1 MSATEVQRL
10 ADEKGLTWD
19 DLAEALRALP
29 EPLGTR
35 LSATE
40 ADVLRRLGIDPT
52 ESSRAPQLIGVL
64 QRRRIE
70 ASSLTVAEAADLL
83 ERDASRVRQR
93 LTGPNRSL
101 LGFHRRSGQRD
112 WLLPEFQFTLGL
124 HDLDGW
130 ARLLRALPQAD
141 DSSPVALVSW
151 LTNPRAHLGGRSRA
165 KALAEGYDVD
175 MLIAEAASFG
185 MPA

>member
-10 ADEKGLTWD
+10 ANEKGLTWD
-19 DLAEALRALP
+19 DLAEALQTLP
-29 EPLGTR
+29 EVPETR

-40 ADVLRRLGIDPT
+40 ADVLRRLGIDPA
-52 ESSRAPQLIGVL
+52 ESSHRPQLIGVL

-70 ASSLTVAEAADLL
+70 ASSLTVAKAAALL

-112 WLLPEFQFTLGL
+112 WLLPEFQFALGL
-124 HDLDGW
+124 HALDGW
-130 ARLLRALPQAD
+130 ARLLRTLPQAD
-141 DSSPVALVSW
+141 DSSPVAVVSW
-151 LTNPRAHLGGRSRA
+151 LTNPLPHLGGRSRA
-165 KALAEGYDVD
+165 EALAEGSDVD
-175 MLIAEAASFG
+175 GLVAEAASFG

>member
-29 EPLGTR
+29 EPPGTR
-35 LSATE
+35 LSAVE

-52 ESSRAPQLIGVL
+52 ESSRGPQLIGVL

-112 WLLPEFQFTLGL
+112 WLLPKFQFALGL

-141 DSSPVALVSW
+141 ESSPVALVSW
-151 LTNPRAHLGGRSRA
+151 LTDPRPHLGGRSRA
-165 KALAEGYDVD
+165 EALAEGYDVD
-175 MLIAEAASFG
+175 TLVAEAATFG

>member
-10 ADEKGLTWD
+10 AEKRGLAWGD
-19 DLAEALRALP
+19 IAEALRALP
-29 EPLGTR
+29 EPHDTR
-35 LSATE
+35 LSAAE

-52 ESSRAPQLIGVL
+52 ESSRTPQLVGVL
-64 QRRRIE
+64 QRRRLE
-70 ASSLTVAEAADLL
+70 VSSLTVAEAADLL
-83 ERDASRVRQR
+83 ERDPSRVRQR
-93 LTGPNRSL
+93 LTGPNRTL
-101 LGFHRRSGQRD
+101 LGFHRRTGQRD
-112 WLLPEFQFTLGL
+112 WLLPKFQFALGL

-130 ARLLRALPQAD
+130 ARLLRALPRAD

-151 LTNPRAHLGGRSRA
+151 LTNSRPHLGGRSRA

-175 MLIAEAASFG
+175 ALIAEAASFG